1 MKLKQLL
8 LASGLLLAAN
18 TSAFAAEKFAVIM
31 GNLPSANQ
39 FWALVEQGA
48 LEKGKELGVEVTA
61 LGSPGGESDIAG
73 QIALVEDQL
82 TQGHHRPCHRSGRSG
97 SPQPDHREGARSGRE
112 SGLHRPARRRA
123 RHHLCRHRQ

>member
-1 MKLKQLL
+1 MKLRYLL
-8 LASGLLLAAN
+8 LASGLLLAADG
-18 TSAFAAEKFAVIM
+18 SAFAAEKFAVIM

-82 TQGHHRPCHRSGRSG
+82 TQGIT
-97 SPQPDHREGARSGRE
+97 
-112 SGLHRPARRRA
+112 GLAIAPADPA
-123 RHHLCRHRQ
+123 ALNPTI

>member
-1 MKLKQLL
+1 MNHYNN
-8 LASGLLLAAN
+8 LAATLEFFNRILLAADG
-18 TSAFAAEKFAVIM
+18 SAFAAEKFAVIM

-82 TQGHHRPCHRSGRSG
+82 TQGITGLAIAPADPAALNRPS
-97 SPQPDHREGARSGRE
+97 
-112 SGLHRPARRRA
+112 RRRSVRA
-123 RHHLCRHRQ
+123 